1 MCNKLNIITM
11 IKLKTQEYTNLLS
24 MMYATSHLINY
35 INKDVLKY
43 NDLNHLD
50 LKYLNQRMNRVT
62 ELITK
67 IENDEN

>member
-1 MCNKLNIITM
+1 M

-43 NDLNHLD
+43 NELDRLD

>member
-1 MCNKLNIITM
+1 M
-11 IKLKTQEYTNLLS
+11 IQLKTQEYTDLMS
-24 MMYATSHLINY
+24 MMYATDNLIKY
-35 INKDVLKY
+35 IKKDIIKY
-43 NDLNHLD
+43 NELNELD

>member
-1 MCNKLNIITM
+1 M
-11 IKLKTQEYTNLLS
+11 IKLKTQEYTDLLS
-24 MMYATSHLINY
+24 MMYATSHLIDY

-43 NDLNHLD
+43 NELDRLD

>member
-1 MCNKLNIITM
+1 M
-11 IKLKTQEYTNLLS
+11 IKLKTQEYTDLLS

-43 NDLNHLD
+43 NELDHLD

>member
-1 MCNKLNIITM
+1 M
-11 IKLKTQEYTNLLS
+11 IKLKTEEYSDLMS
-24 MMYATSHLINY
+24 IVYATDNLIKY
-35 INKDVLKY
+35 INNDIVKY
-43 NDLNHLD
+43 NELNKLD

>member
-1 MCNKLNIITM
+1 M
-11 IKLKTQEYTNLLS
+11 IKLKTQEYTDLMS

>member
-1 MCNKLNIITM
+1 M
-11 IKLKTQEYTNLLS
+11 IEVKTDEYINLMS
-24 MMYATSHLINY
+24 MMYATSHLIDY

-43 NDLNHLD
+43 NELERLD
-50 LKYLNQRMNRVT
+50 LKYLNQRMNRVS

>member
-1 MCNKLNIITM
+1 M
-11 IKLKTQEYTNLLS
+11 IKLKTQEYTDLLS

-43 NDLNHLD
+43 NELDRLD

>member
-1 MCNKLNIITM
+1 M

-43 NDLNHLD
+43 NDLNRLD

>member
-1 MCNKLNIITM
+1 M
-11 IKLKTQEYTNLLS
+11 IKLKTQEYTDLLS

>member
-1 MCNKLNIITM
+1 M
-11 IKLKTQEYTNLLS
+11 IKLKTQEYTDLLS

-43 NDLNHLD
+43 NDLNRLD

>member
-1 MCNKLNIITM
+1 M
-11 IKLKTQEYTNLLS
+11 IHLKTQEYTDLIS
-24 MMYATSHLINY
+24 MMYATSHLIDY

-50 LKYLNQRMNRVT
+50 LKYLNQRINRVT

>member
-1 MCNKLNIITM
+1 MINI
-11 IKLKTQEYTNLLS
+11 KTDEYINLMS
-24 MMYATSHLINY
+24 MMYATSHLIDY

-43 NDLNHLD
+43 NELDRLD

>member
-1 MCNKLNIITM
+1 M
-11 IKLKTQEYTNLLS
+11 IKLKTQEYSDLMC

-43 NDLNHLD
+43 NELDRLD

-67 IENDEN
+67 IKNDEN